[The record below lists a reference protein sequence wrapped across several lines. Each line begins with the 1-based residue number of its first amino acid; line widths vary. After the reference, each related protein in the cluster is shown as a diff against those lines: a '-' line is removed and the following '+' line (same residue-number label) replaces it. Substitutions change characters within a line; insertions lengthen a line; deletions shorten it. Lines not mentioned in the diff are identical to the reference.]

1 MAEAAPPHCDSA
13 DGFIQPIFKDGRYSN
28 PWGGLWHE
36 EATFRERLKFF
47 FGKSH
52 ANVPRSERELDETL
66 PILQPD
72 LSVFAL
78 SPETGVRH
86 LWVGHATSLVQF
98 DGLTLLTDPIF
109 SDRKSPS
116 QAMGPKRYRK
126 PPCSIAELP
135 TVDCVL
141 ISHNHYDHL
150 DYNSVLALN
159 KRFGDNLCWYVP
171 MGVKKWMTDCGVQ
184 NVVECT
190 WWQEHSHTRSTD
202 GDFKFVCTPAQHWS
216 KRTLT
221 DDNKTLWC
229 SWCVKGP
236 NHSFFFTGDTGYCPA
251 FKTIG
256 SHYGPFTLATI
267 PIGAYM
273 PRATQSRVH
282 TDPEDGIK
290 VHKDVRSEA
299 SIGIHWGTFH
309 NISKEFY
316 LEPREKLKELVEQQ
330 GMSSTAFITTKHG
343 EIVLIGANNH

>member
-1 MAEAAPPHCDSA
+1 MAEAKPPGTESGDV
-13 DGFIQPIFKDGRYSN
+13 DPPLQPVFKDGKYFN

-52 ANVPRSERELDETL
+52 ANVPRSERELDQTL
-66 PILQPD
+66 PIVKPD
-72 LSVFAL
+72 LSVFAT

-86 LWVGHATSLVQF
+86 MWVGHATSLVQF

-116 QAMGPKRYRK
+116 QTIGPKRYRK
-126 PPCSIAELP
+126 PPCSIADLP
-135 TVDCVL
+135 DIDCVL

-150 DYNSVLALN
+150 DLGSVLALH
-159 KRFGDNLCWYVP
+159 KRFGENLYWYVP
-171 MGVKKWMTDCGVQ
+171 MGVKKWMSDCGVQ

-190 WWQEHSHTRSTD
+190 WWQEVSHSMEPV
-202 GDFKFVCTPAQHWS
+202 FKVMCTPAQHWS

-236 NHSFFFTGDTGYCPA
+236 KHSLFFAGDTGYCPA
-251 FKTIG
+251 FKAIG
-256 SHYGPFTLATI
+256 KHYGPFTLATI

-282 TDPEDGIK
+282 LDPEDAIK
-290 VHKDVRSEA
+290 VHKDVRSQT

-316 LEPREKLKELVEQQ
+316 LEPREKLKELLEEQ
-330 GMSSTAFITTKHG
+330 GMSPAAFITSKHG
-343 EIVLIGANNH
+343 EIVIV